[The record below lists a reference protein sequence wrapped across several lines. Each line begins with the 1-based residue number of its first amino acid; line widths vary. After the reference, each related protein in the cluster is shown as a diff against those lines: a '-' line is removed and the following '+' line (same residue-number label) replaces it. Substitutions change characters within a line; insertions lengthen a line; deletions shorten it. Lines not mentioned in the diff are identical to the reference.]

1 MKKDRSQEAYAIL
14 KQVHKGLGDD
24 FINREFTQMHE
35 QITAEGN
42 SSFLDCFR
50 TRTAWKRMAL
60 GIFVN
65 VFNNLGG
72 TPVISV
78 YQSALFK
85 QMGFNGLRTLY
96 LSGFYGLAG
105 LVGVIINI
113 TLVADRMG
121 RKTSMIW
128 GAITLL
134 VDLII
139 LMPLSK
145 IYTGS
150 ANLAGEAAAVTFI
163 FLHSFLYSI
172 FMFGTVWVY
181 TTEIFPTHLRA
192 KGTAICIFA
201 GQVVA
206 LILQQIGLIV
216 FNDIHYWFYLV
227 FIISTAVALAVYY
240 IYLPETM
247 GVTLEEISAFF
258 GDEVVATM
266 NESKS
271 RIEAIMFEIAGNG
284 STRIEVEP
292 RTVMSAEP

>member
-1 MKKDRSQEAYAIL
+1 VKKDRSQEAYAIL
-14 KQVHKGLGDD
+14 KQIHGGLGDD
-24 FINREFTQMHE
+24 FIDREFTQMHE
-35 QITAEGN
+35 QITIEGN

-50 TRTAWKRMAL
+50 TQTAWKRMAL

-72 TPVISV
+72 TPVISL
-78 YQSALFK
+78 YQSTLFK
-85 QMGFNGLRTLY
+85 QIGFTGLRTLY

-105 LVGVIINI
+105 LIGVIINI

-128 GAITLL
+128 GAIILL
-134 VDLII
+134 IDLIV

-150 ANLAGEAAAVTFI
+150 TDLAGEAATVTFI
-163 FLHSFLYSI
+163 FLHSFVYSI

-181 TTEIFPTHLRA
+181 TTEIFPMHLRA

-216 FNDIHYWFYLV
+216 FNDIGYWFYLV
-227 FIISTAVALAVYY
+227 FIVCTAVALAVYY
-240 IYLPETM
+240 FYLPETM
-247 GVTLEEISAFF
+247 GVTLEEISALF
-258 GDEVVATM
+258 GDEVIATM
-266 NESKS
+266 DESKT
-271 RIEAIMFEIAGNG
+271 RVEAIMFEIAGNE
-284 STRIEVEP
+284 STRMAVGSREV
-292 RTVMSAEP
+292 TSADA

>member
-1 MKKDRSQEAYAIL
+1 VKKDRSQEAYAIL
-14 KQVHKGLGDD
+14 MQIHGGLGED
-24 FINREFTQMHE
+24 FINREFAQMHE

-42 SSFLDCFR
+42 SGFLDCFR
-50 TRTAWKRMAL
+50 TKSAWTRMAL
-60 GIFVN
+60 GIFIN

-78 YQSALFK
+78 YQSTLFK
-85 QMGFNGLRTLY
+85 QMGFTGLRTLY

-134 VDLII
+134 VDLVI

-150 ANLAGEAAAVTFI
+150 TNLAGAAATVTFI
-163 FLHSFLYSI
+163 FLHSFVYSI

-201 GQVVA
+201 GQVIA
-206 LILQQIGLIV
+206 LVLQQIGLIV
-216 FNDIHYWFYLV
+216 FNDIGYWFYLV
-227 FIISTAVALAVYY
+227 FIVCTAVALAVYY
-240 IYLPETM
+240 FYLPETM
-247 GVTLEEISAFF
+247 GVTLEDISAFF
-258 GDEVVATM
+258 GDEVIATLH
-266 NESKS
+266 ESKT
-271 RIEAIMFEIAGNG
+271 RIEAIMLEVAGDESTGIA
-284 STRIEVEP
+284 VEP
-292 RTVMSAEP
+292 RTVTSADA